1 MTNSYDSET
10 IKHLVEKKRLPDKW
24 YQEHELP
31 VPKSKKEFVT
41 N

>member
-1 MTNSYDSET
+1 MSTYYDSDV
-10 IKHLVEKKRLPDKW
+10 IKHLTDKKRLPDKW